1 MKAGKNI
8 SITIRTEKEEDFPQV
23 DEVLRQAFAGEEE
36 VVLVDKLR
44 KNGNYI
50 SLVAFVDQKIVGHIF
65 FSPAPIKSSKGVE
78 DALALAPV
86 AILPSYQNQGI
97 GTILIEKG
105 LNESRKQGHQI
116 VTVLGHPEY
125 YPRFGFV
132 MASSKGIEAPF
143 SWSDEAFMILILQ
156 EGALNGVKGVVSY
169 PPEFGGF

>member
-1 MKAGKNI
+1 M
-8 SITIRTEKEEDFPQV
+8 
-23 DEVLRQAFAGEEE
+23 
-36 VVLVDKLR
+36 
-44 KNGNYI
+44 
-50 SLVAFVDQKIVGHIF
+50 
-65 FSPAPIKSSKGVE
+65 E